1 MNLVRTAGAVRI
13 MSTTRVLRVLGV
25 LIAFV
30 ALVGSLALR
39 PAYAATPSV
48 VLGSATGVV
57 GEWLEVDLSGFSPGP
72 VQLELCSASGPDLSS
87 ASCDLS
93 GAGQVTVK
101 DDGSGSGMILV
112 AEPPGSCPCVVLARS
127 LQGSDTAQAPI
138 ELGVAAEQ
146 SDPGDDSGPVAG
158 NDDPAGPAE
167 DGQLS
172 LAARFESAA
181 GVGAVL
187 GRFFGW
193 ETRFTLQV
201 GVANLGDS
209 AVSANAAEIWAAS
222 ADRPTPRLVG
232 QLDVPSLPAGDHG
245 SVQTQVVLS
254 GPVLTPTTIW
264 LRPYGV
270 GPDQTITTVVSDRSW
285 GLIAVAAIVL
295 ALVMVLAGRIG
306 YALVAAILY
315 RKQPKRAPRRTGW
328 RPSLVGVAAALTVVA
343 VGVIVQAVSEDRAA
357 KTHWL
362 AQRADTLLDA
372 GARTMTPTIALPSAD
387 GAADWRVHEG
397 LGPAVL
403 TTGVGRWPGGDQ
415 SPVLVAIGD
424 QPEAPFARLGIMQP
438 GEVIVL
444 RQPDGATTTYRVS
457 SVAHPASGTPV
468 IGGQPRE
475 LTLWSVSSAPDA
487 ETDTVVRATRVG

>member
-1 MNLVRTAGAVRI
+1 MSLVRPVSVA
-13 MSTTRVLRVLGV
+13 RVVSVVAGV
-25 LIAFV
+25 LIALV
-30 ALVGSLALR
+30 ALAGVLTPR

-48 VLGSATGVV
+48 VLGTATGVV
-57 GEWLEVDLSGFSPGP
+57 GEWLKVDLAGFSPGP
-72 VQLELCSASGPDLSS
+72 VQLELCSASTSEVSS
-87 ASCDLS
+87 TSCDLS
-93 GAGQVTVK
+93 GAGQVTVEE
-101 DDGSGSGMILV
+101 DGSGSGMILV

-127 LQGSDTAQAPI
+127 LQGSDTAQASI
-138 ELGVAAEQ
+138 ELGTGAEQ
-146 SDPGDDSGPVAG
+146 SEAGDAPGPVAG
-158 NDDPAGPAE
+158 NDDPVGPAE

-193 ETRFTLQV
+193 ETRFTLRV

-209 AVSANAAEIWAAS
+209 AVSAGTAEIWASS

-270 GPDQTITTVVSDRSW
+270 GADQTVTTVVSDRSW

-295 ALVMVLAGRIG
+295 ALAMVLAGRIG
-306 YALVAAILY
+306 YGLVSAVVR
-315 RKQPKRAPRRTGW
+315 RKQPPRAPRRTGW

-343 VGVIVQAVSEDRAA
+343 AAVVVQAVSEDRAA

-362 AQRADTLLDA
+362 AQRADGLVDA
-372 GARTMTPTIALPSAD
+372 GARTATPTIALPSAD
-387 GAADWRVHEG
+387 GGADWRVHDG

-403 TTGVGRWPGGDQ
+403 TSGVGRWPGSDQ
-415 SPVLVAIGD
+415 SPILVAVGD
-424 QPEAPFARLGIMQP
+424 QPEAPFARLGILQP

-444 RQPDGATTTYRVS
+444 RQPDGATTTYRVE

-468 IGGQPRE
+468 TAGQPRE
-475 LTLWSVSSAPDA
+475 LTLWSVSSTPDA
-487 ETDTVVRATRVG
+487 ATDTVVRAAQVG